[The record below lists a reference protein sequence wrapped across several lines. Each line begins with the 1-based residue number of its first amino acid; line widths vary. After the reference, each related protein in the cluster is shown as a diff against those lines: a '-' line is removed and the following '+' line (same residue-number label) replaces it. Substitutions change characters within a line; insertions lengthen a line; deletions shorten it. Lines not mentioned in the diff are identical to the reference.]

1 LNKST
6 TELLGELSS
15 AEIFKNVNL
24 SPLQDHLGKI
34 RQLEIVSGD
43 ILLSTS
49 RSNEEI
55 HFLINGELK
64 ICLDRNGSNEI
75 ASVMPG
81 DCVGEIS
88 IIDDRPPS
96 AYVKAT
102 TDSQVISIN
111 RSVLVEMYQKQ
122 TELAANLLKLLAN
135 RFRQNTAVLTRS
147 VELQREFQDK
157 SERDGLTG
165 IYNRS
170 WMNEVFPKQID
181 LSRHLG
187 QKVSMLLIDAD
198 HFKNVNDEFGH
209 RAGDAALV
217 ELAKAI
223 SGCLQKSDLLVR
235 YGGEEFVVLMPGAS
249 LGQARSTSENIRRVV
264 TQTPIKIDNGINFE
278 ISVSIGIA
286 EAVATD
292 NMDDLVEKS
301 DQGLYRA
308 KQNGRNQIGVAQA
321 V

>member
-1 LNKST
+1 MNGLNKST
-6 TELLGELSS
+6 TELLDELSG
-15 AEIFKNVNL
+15 AEIFKNVDL
-24 SPLQDHLGKI
+24 SQLQDHLSEI
-34 RQLEIVSGD
+34 RQLEITRGD
-43 ILLSTS
+43 ILLSIS

-55 HFLINGELK
+55 HFLVEGELK

-75 ASVMPG
+75 ALVLPG

-102 TDSQVISIN
+102 TDSKVISIN

-122 TELAANLLKLLAN
+122 TELAANLLKLIAN

-147 VELQREFQDK
+147 VELQREYQDK

-170 WMNEVFPKQID
+170 WMNEVFPKQIE
-181 LSRHLG
+181 LSRHLD
-187 QKVSMLLIDAD
+187 QKISMLLIDAD

-209 RAGDAALV
+209 RAGDATLV
-217 ELAKAI
+217 ELANSI
-223 SGCLQKSDLLVR
+223 SCCLQESDLLVR

-249 LGQARSTSENIRRVV
+249 LSQARVISENIRRKV
-264 TQTPIKIDNGINFE
+264 TQTPVTLDDQIKIE

-286 EAVATD
+286 EANTKDTV
-292 NMDDLVEKS
+292 DDLLERTDK
-301 DQGLYRA
+301 GLYQA
-308 KQNGRNQIGVAQA
+308 KQNGRNQIA
-321 V
+321 VV

>member
-1 LNKST
+1 MTGLNKST

-15 AEIFKNVNL
+15 AEIFKNVDL
-24 SPLQDHLGKI
+24 TQLQDHLGEI
-34 RQLEIVSGD
+34 RQLEISKGD
-43 ILLSTS
+43 ILLSIS

-55 HFLINGELK
+55 HFLLEGELK

-75 ASVMPG
+75 AQVLPG

-102 TDSQVISIN
+102 TDSMVISID

-122 TELAANLLKLLAN
+122 TELAANLLKLIAN
-135 RFRQNTAVLTRS
+135 RFRKNTAVLTRS
-147 VELQREFQDK
+147 VELQREYQDK

-170 WMNEVFPKQID
+170 WMNEVFPKQIE

-209 RAGDAALV
+209 RAGDATLV
-217 ELAKAI
+217 ELANTI

-249 LGQARSTSENIRRVV
+249 LSQARVISENIRRKV
-264 TQTPIKIDNGINFE
+264 TQTPIIMDDQVRIE

-286 EAVATD
+286 EANTNDTV
-292 NMDDLVEKS
+292 DDLLERTDK
-301 DQGLYRA
+301 GLYQA
-308 KQNGRNQIGVAQA
+308 KQNGRNQIA
-321 V
+321 VV